1 MTLQSEMLDGLF
13 HKIKTYSIMFATSSQ
28 VKKKKKKSLTFEGSI
43 YISKWK
49 KKVWMTLAFAQN
61 LTDFF
66 GMATEA

>member
-43 YISKWK
+43 YISK
-49 KKVWMTLAFAQN
+49 
-61 LTDFF
+61 
-66 GMATEA
+66 